1 LYPRQPRF
9 LQKRLEEKKL
19 KKCSVTRNVWLVKHP
34 VVKRRLVNTTIG
46 TATYGK
52 RTLLLC

>member
-1 LYPRQPRF
+1 
-9 LQKRLEEKKL
+9 LEEKKL